1 MSIKYRVQTDRAVTV
16 AFDKLED
23 AEARFE
29 YWKDYKMGDGVTED
43 SFVEIVKAEDDFEDY
58 TVIKRVFA
66 VIDEER
72 TLKSP
77 PSEAG
82 YTEWTYWAKW
92 QEEDLTEPL
101 IVVSAPYNRL
111 KEVTK
116 QHEVAS
122 LHRRDI
128 WWLID
133 QAERMNKIA
142 NRWVEIES
150 NGTKEQADNF
160 YDFVQDVL
168 SENPYEERG

>member
-1 MSIKYRVQTDRAVTV
+1 MNIKYRVQTDRGDSSP
-16 AFDKLED
+16 FDRLED
-23 AEARFE
+23 AENHFE
-29 YWKDYKMGDGVTED
+29 YLKDFKMGDGVTED
-43 SFVEIVKAEDDFEDY
+43 SYIEIVKLYDDFEDY

-77 PSEAG
+77 PSGAG

-92 QEEDLTEPL
+92 QEEDLKEPL
-101 IVVSAPYNRL
+101 IIVSAPYNRL

-133 QAERMNKIA
+133 QAERMKKIA
-142 NRWVEIES
+142 NRWVEIE
-150 NGTKEQADNF
+150 NNREKEEADNF
-160 YDFVQDVL
+160 YDFVQNVL